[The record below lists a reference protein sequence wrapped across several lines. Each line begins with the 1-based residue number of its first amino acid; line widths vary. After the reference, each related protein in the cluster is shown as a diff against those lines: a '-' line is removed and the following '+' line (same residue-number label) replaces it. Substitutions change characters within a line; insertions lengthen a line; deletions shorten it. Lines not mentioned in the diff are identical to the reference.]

1 MPTTQVYTEVGQAA
15 ILDLQRPG
23 ARLVR
28 MRRDGKRPVYKWGG
42 RTGRCLTQRQAET
55 WLRSGGRFSLVPYS
69 IGFSVLDID
78 AGPWQ
83 DLAAVYPP
91 HAVIP
96 SRKMWRRHLYYPDH
110 EGRPNANGR
119 QLHGCHVDVRSA
131 SGYVALWQPEAVQEA
146 AERPRQGVLF
156 PWWTIWPEKSAQ
168 GPPKPPG
175 SPPAPPPEGAPRDG
189 PLSDAYPGTRWDR
202 LLEVVKAWAYI
213 HAREYSDRDRFHT
226 AIRQYAETRARE
238 MPDLTGFWDGTTNDP
253 AKSAYYV
260 EPYAWRKW
268 RPVHANN
275 WRWHGNAN
283 FDLEARDAALM
294 ALRTLGVSREAIG
307 ALHGISQ
314 RQVSRRLGGSGGEH
328 EGYRM
333 PFSVTCRS
341 CGGPF
346 LAARTTALYCGAT
359 CRQRANRAKKG
370 A

>member
-1 MPTTQVYTEVGQAA
+1 
-15 ILDLQRPG
+15 
-23 ARLVR
+23 
-28 MRRDGKRPVYKWGG
+28 
-42 RTGRCLTQRQAET
+42 
-55 WLRSGGRFSLVPYS
+55 
-69 IGFSVLDID
+69 
-78 AGPWQ
+78 
-83 DLAAVYPP
+83 
-91 HAVIP
+91 
-96 SRKMWRRHLYYPDH
+96 
-110 EGRPNANGR
+110 
-119 QLHGCHVDVRSA
+119 
-131 SGYVALWQPEAVQEA
+131 
-146 AERPRQGVLF
+146 
-156 PWWTIWPEKSAQ
+156 
-168 GPPKPPG
+168 
-175 SPPAPPPEGAPRDG
+175 
-189 PLSDAYPGTRWDR
+189 
-202 LLEVVKAWAYI
+202 
-213 HAREYSDRDRFHT
+213 
-226 AIRQYAETRARE
+226 

-268 RPVHANN
+268 RPVHANK